1 MATII
6 SLLFWS
12 PLIRTLK
19 ALSNFYNKLFLEECP
34 THSLTDVEKSIDEDM
49 DKSQKDEMTQNNANV
64 NDDDVQPVEPKK
76 PTIGSGGSGSGD
88 ASGDGS
94 VEPTIGSGGSGSGG
108 GSVEPTIGSGGS
120 GSGGGSVEPTIGSG
134 GSGSG
139 DDSVEPTIDSGDSG
153 SGDGSDTNTRRRHA
167 AAATANII
175 RGAAAATTAA
185 AAANSSGSEDG
196 SGSGSGS
203 AWESGFWSSPSGG
216 SASDIN
222 WRTSE
227 NVDLDPALGPGSDD
241 ILDSGPGRA
250 LILLVDT
257 KETHVGHLLFVEFK
271 SGFRIVIKKFKED
284 LPPHLRTKS
293 IREKEI
299 HALHVAIRENED
311 FLKERKFR
319 LLLTSVP
326 LFLYLVNA
334 NADQLEFLK
343 PFSFSLAFGRRRE

>member
-34 THSLTDVEKSIDEDM
+34 THSLTDVEKSIDENM
-49 DKSQKDEMTQNNANV
+49 DKSQEDEMTQNNANV

-88 ASGDGS
+88 ASEDGS

-108 GSVEPTIGSGGS
+108 
-120 GSGGGSVEPTIGSG
+120 
-134 GSGSG
+134 
-139 DDSVEPTIDSGDSG
+139 DSVEPAIDSGDSG
-153 SGDGSDTNTRRRHA
+153 DGSRRRHA

-175 RGAAAATTAA
+175 RGAAAATAAA
-185 AAANSSGSEDG
+185 AAANSSGSDDG

-216 SASDIN
+216 SASDLN

-334 NADQLEFLK
+334 SADQLEFLK

>member
-19 ALSNFYNKLFLEECP
+19 ALSNFYNKLFSEECP
-34 THSLTDVEKSIDEDM
+34 TRSLTDVEKSIDEHM
-49 DKSQKDEMTQNNANV
+49 DKSQEDEMTQNNANV
-64 NDDDVQPVEPKK
+64 DDDDVQPVEPKK
-76 PTIGSGGSGSGD
+76 PTIGSGGSDSGD

-108 GSVEPTIGSGGS
+108 
-120 GSGGGSVEPTIGSG
+120 
-134 GSGSG
+134 
-139 DDSVEPTIDSGDSG
+139 DSVEPAIDSGDSG
-153 SGDGSDTNTRRRHA
+153 SGDGSRRRHA

-175 RGAAAATTAA
+175 RGAAAATAAA
-185 AAANSSGSEDG
+185 AAANSSGSDDG

-216 SASDIN
+216 SASDLN

>member
-34 THSLTDVEKSIDEDM
+34 THSLTDVEKSIDENM
-49 DKSQKDEMTQNNANV
+49 DKSQEDEMTQNNANV

-88 ASGDGS
+88 ASEDGSVEPTIGSGGSGSGDGS

-120 GSGGGSVEPTIGSG
+120 GSGG
-134 GSGSG
+134 
-139 DDSVEPTIDSGDSG
+139 DSVEPAIDSGDSG
-153 SGDGSDTNTRRRHA
+153 DGSRRRHAAA

-175 RGAAAATTAA
+175 RGAAAATAAA
-185 AAANSSGSEDG
+185 AAANSSGSDDG

-203 AWESGFWSSPSGG
+203 AWETGFWSSPSGG
-216 SASDIN
+216 SASDLN

-271 SGFRIVIKKFKED
+271 SGFRIVIKKFKEE

-334 NADQLEFLK
+334 SADQLEFLK

>member
-94 VEPTIGSGGSGSGG
+94 VEPTIGSGGSGSG
-108 GSVEPTIGSGGS
+108 
-120 GSGGGSVEPTIGSG
+120 
-134 GSGSG
+134 

-167 AAATANII
+167 AAATII
-175 RGAAAATTAA
+175 RGAAAATTTA

>member
-34 THSLTDVEKSIDEDM
+34 THSLTDVEKSIDENM
-49 DKSQKDEMTQNNANV
+49 DKSQEDEMTQNNANV

-88 ASGDGS
+88 VSEDGSVEPTIGSGGS

-120 GSGGGSVEPTIGSG
+120 GSGG
-134 GSGSG
+134 
-139 DDSVEPTIDSGDSG
+139 DSVEPAIDSGDSG
-153 SGDGSDTNTRRRHA
+153 DGSRRRHA

-175 RGAAAATTAA
+175 RGAAAATAAA
-185 AAANSSGSEDG
+185 AAANSSGSDDG

-216 SASDIN
+216 SASDLN

-271 SGFRIVIKKFKED
+271 SGFRIVIKKFKEE

-334 NADQLEFLK
+334 SADQLEFLK

>member
-49 DKSQKDEMTQNNANV
+49 DKSQEDEMTQNNANV

-88 ASGDGS
+88 ASEDGSVEPTIGSGGSGSGGSS

-120 GSGGGSVEPTIGSG
+120 GSGG
-134 GSGSG
+134 
-139 DDSVEPTIDSGDSG
+139 DSVEPAIDSGDSG
-153 SGDGSDTNTRRRHA
+153 DGSRRRHA

-175 RGAAAATTAA
+175 RGAAAATAAA
-185 AAANSSGSEDG
+185 AAANSSGSDDG

-216 SASDIN
+216 SASDLN

-271 SGFRIVIKKFKED
+271 SGFRIVIKKFKEE

-311 FLKERKFR
+311 FLKDRRFR
-319 LLLTSVP
+319 LLLISVP
-326 LFLYLVNA
+326 FW
-334 NADQLEFLK
+334 
-343 PFSFSLAFGRRRE
+343 

>member
-49 DKSQKDEMTQNNANV
+49 DKSQKDEMTQDDANV

-88 ASGDGS
+88 ASGDGA

-120 GSGGGSVEPTIGSG
+120 GSGG
-134 GSGSG
+134 
-139 DDSVEPTIDSGDSG
+139 DSVEPTIDSGDSG

-167 AAATANII
+167 AAATII
-175 RGAAAATTAA
+175 RGAAAATTTA

-271 SGFRIVIKKFKED
+271 SGFRIVIKKFKEE

>member
-49 DKSQKDEMTQNNANV
+49 DKSQEDEMTQNNANV

-88 ASGDGS
+88 ASEDGS

-139 DDSVEPTIDSGDSG
+139 GDSVEPAIDSGDSG
-153 SGDGSDTNTRRRHA
+153 DGSRRRHA

-175 RGAAAATTAA
+175 RGAAAATAAA
-185 AAANSSGSEDG
+185 AAANSSGSDDG

-216 SASDIN
+216 SASDLN

-271 SGFRIVIKKFKED
+271 SGFRIVIKKFKEE

-299 HALHVAIRENED
+299 HALHIAIRKNED

-334 NADQLEFLK
+334 DADQLEFLK

>member
-49 DKSQKDEMTQNNANV
+49 DKSQEDEMTQNNANV

-108 GSVEPTIGSGGS
+108 GSVEPTIGTGGS
-120 GSGGGSVEPTIGSG
+120 GSGGG
-134 GSGSG
+134 
-139 DDSVEPTIDSGDSG
+139 SVEPTIDSGDSG

-167 AAATANII
+167 AAATII

-216 SASDIN
+216 SASDLN

-271 SGFRIVIKKFKED
+271 SGFRIVIKKFKEE

>member
-108 GSVEPTIGSGGS
+108 GSVEPTIGTGGS
-120 GSGGGSVEPTIGSG
+120 GSGRGSVEPTIGSG

-139 DDSVEPTIDSGDSG
+139 GDSVEPTIDSGDSG

-167 AAATANII
+167 AAATII

-203 AWESGFWSSPSGG
+203 GWESGFWSSPSGG

-271 SGFRIVIKKFKED
+271 SGFRIVIKKFKEE

>member
-19 ALSNFYNKLFLEECP
+19 ALSNFYNKLFLECP

-49 DKSQKDEMTQNNANV
+49 DKSQEDEMTQNNVNV
-64 NDDDVQPVEPKK
+64 NDDDDDVQPVEPKK

-94 VEPTIGSGGSGSGG
+94 GGSGSGGGSVEPAIGSGGSGSGG
-108 GSVEPTIGSGGS
+108 GSVD
-120 GSGGGSVEPTIGSG
+120 PTIGSG

-175 RGAAAATTAA
+175 RGAAAATAAA
-185 AAANSSGSEDG
+185 AAANSSGSDDG

-216 SASDIN
+216 SASDLN

-257 KETHVGHLLFVEFK
+257 KETHVSHLLFVEFK

>member
-34 THSLTDVEKSIDEDM
+34 TRSLTDVEKSIDEDM
-49 DKSQKDEMTQNNANV
+49 DKSQEDEMTQNNANV

-76 PTIGSGGSGSGD
+76 PTIGSGGSDSGD

-108 GSVEPTIGSGGS
+108 
-120 GSGGGSVEPTIGSG
+120 
-134 GSGSG
+134 
-139 DDSVEPTIDSGDSG
+139 DSVEPTIDSGDSG

-175 RGAAAATTAA
+175 RGAAAATAAA
-185 AAANSSGSEDG
+185 AAANSSGSDDG

-203 AWESGFWSSPSGG
+203 AWESCFWSSPSGG
-216 SASDIN
+216 SASDLN
-222 WRTSE
+222 GRT

>member
-49 DKSQKDEMTQNNANV
+49 DKSQKDEMTQDDANV

-120 GSGGGSVEPTIGSG
+120 GSGG
-134 GSGSG
+134 
-139 DDSVEPTIDSGDSG
+139 DSVEPTIDSGDSG

-167 AAATANII
+167 AAATII
-175 RGAAAATTAA
+175 RGAAAATTTA

-271 SGFRIVIKKFKED
+271 SGFRIVIKKFKEE

>member
-34 THSLTDVEKSIDEDM
+34 THSLTDVEKSIDENM
-49 DKSQKDEMTQNNANV
+49 DKSQEDEMTQNNANV
-64 NDDDVQPVEPKK
+64 NDDNVQPVEPKK

-88 ASGDGS
+88 ASEDGS

-139 DDSVEPTIDSGDSG
+139 GDSVEPAIDSGDSG
-153 SGDGSDTNTRRRHA
+153 DGSRRRHA

-175 RGAAAATTAA
+175 RGAAAATAAA
-185 AAANSSGSEDG
+185 AAANSSGSDDG

-216 SASDIN
+216 SASDLN

-334 NADQLEFLK
+334 SADQLEFLK

>member
-34 THSLTDVEKSIDEDM
+34 TRSLTDVEKSIDEDM
-49 DKSQKDEMTQNNANV
+49 DKSQEDEMTQNNANV

-76 PTIGSGGSGSGD
+76 PTIGSGGSDSGD

-108 GSVEPTIGSGGS
+108 GSVEPTIGSGSS
-120 GSGGGSVEPTIGSG
+120 GSGDDSVEPTIGSG

-139 DDSVEPTIDSGDSG
+139 GDSVEPTIDSGDSG

-175 RGAAAATTAA
+175 RGAAAATAAA
-185 AAANSSGSEDG
+185 AAANSSGSDDG

-203 AWESGFWSSPSGG
+203 AWESCFWSSPSGG
-216 SASDIN
+216 SASDLN
-222 WRTSE
+222 GRT

>member
-34 THSLTDVEKSIDEDM
+34 THSLTDVEKSIDENM
-49 DKSQKDEMTQNNANV
+49 DKSQEDEMTQNNANV

-88 ASGDGS
+88 ASEDGS

-139 DDSVEPTIDSGDSG
+139 GDSVEPAIDSGDSG
-153 SGDGSDTNTRRRHA
+153 DGSRRRHA

-175 RGAAAATTAA
+175 RGAAAATAAA
-185 AAANSSGSEDG
+185 AAANSSGSDDG

-216 SASDIN
+216 SASDLN

-271 SGFRIVIKKFKED
+271 SGFRIVIKKFKEE

-334 NADQLEFLK
+334 SADQLEFLK